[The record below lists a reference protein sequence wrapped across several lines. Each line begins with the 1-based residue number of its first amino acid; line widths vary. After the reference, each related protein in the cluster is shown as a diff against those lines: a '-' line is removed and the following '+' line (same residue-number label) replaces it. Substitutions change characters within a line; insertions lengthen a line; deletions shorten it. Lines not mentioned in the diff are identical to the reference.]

1 MFSRKFNKTTK
12 QKQKQNLTKKR
23 YLTYSQQQEKSCCN
37 NKKNKNQTFE
47 AKGFTSMCAPRSC
60 VGPIWVVN
68 ESKVQKQTQMQTKSH
83 KTNYCRLKSYKK
95 TKKKKKTLKSKKV
108 ANSRDKFTPTVKIFK
123 LQHSYFYMLKQYK
136 RAHTRLHTAVCQLA
150 RVDFWVDYCGI
161 F

>member
-1 MFSRKFNKTTK
+1 
-12 QKQKQNLTKKR
+12 
-23 YLTYSQQQEKSCCN
+23 
-37 NKKNKNQTFE
+37 
-47 AKGFTSMCAPRSC
+47 MCAPRSC

-136 RAHTRLHTAVCQLA
+136 RAHTRLHTAVC
-150 RVDFWVDYCGI
+150 
-161 F
+161 